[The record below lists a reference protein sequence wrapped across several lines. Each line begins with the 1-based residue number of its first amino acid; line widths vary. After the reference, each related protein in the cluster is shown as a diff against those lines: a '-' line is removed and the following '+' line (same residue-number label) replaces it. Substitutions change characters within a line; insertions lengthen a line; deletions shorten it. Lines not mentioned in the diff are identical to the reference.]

1 LICALC
7 IYLVSRHNPF
17 FLHAREGEG
26 GKPIRILKLRSM
38 YPDAD
43 AILERYLE
51 ENREA
56 REEWERYCKL
66 RKDPRVLPGVGH
78 FLRRSSLDE
87 LPQFWNILI
96 GQMSLVGPR
105 PFPSYHMRQFPSA
118 FRDLRVKVRPGLTGL
133 WQISARSEGDLEVQE
148 VLDTYYIRNWSLW
161 LDIFILS
168 RTARAVFFGQGA
180 Y

>member
-1 LICALC
+1 
-7 IYLVSRHNPF
+7 
-17 FLHAREGEG
+17 
-26 GKPIRILKLRSM
+26 
-38 YPDAD
+38 
-43 AILERYLE
+43 
-51 ENREA
+51 
-56 REEWERYCKL
+56 
-66 RKDPRVLPGVGH
+66 
-78 FLRRSSLDE
+78 
-87 LPQFWNILI
+87 
-96 GQMSLVGPR
+96 
-105 PFPSYHMRQFPSA
+105 MRQFPSA